1 MMKLIAAAVVV
12 GVAMSGPALAQRKD
26 CGELK
31 GEIEAKIK
39 KNGVEKFSLD
49 VVEADKQSDGKVVG
63 TCDGGTKKIVY
74 KRGD

>member
-1 MMKLIAAAVVV
+1 MVRLIAAAVVLGMV
-12 GVAMSGPALAQRKD
+12 VAGPALAQKKD

-39 KNGVEKFSLD
+39 KNGVDKFTLD
-49 VVEADKQSDGKVVG
+49 VLEADAQSDGKVVG

-74 KRGD
+74 KRG

>member
-12 GVAMSGPALAQRKD
+12 GMAVSGPALAQRKD

-49 VVEADKQSDGKVVG
+49 VVEADKQADGKVVG

-74 KRGD
+74 KRGE